1 MGGRPRT
8 PTKVVEL
15 RGGFKKHPERKK
27 QRKAEPAPKAGIGAA
42 PSYFSDQQIKA
53 WDYIV
58 SIVAPGVLFDSD
70 RTHLEMTARLLAEMW
85 SDGKDMK
92 TDRLRLL
99 STLLGKMG
107 LNPSDRSRVQ
117 VPEGKG
123 KNPFEE
129 L

>member
-27 QRKAEPAPKAGIGAA
+27 SRKAEPVPKSGIGPA
-42 PSYFSDQQIKA
+42 PAHLSAVQIRA
-53 WDYIV
+53 WDYLV
-58 SIVAPGVLFDSD
+58 GIVAPGVLFDSD
-70 RTHLEMTARLLAEMW
+70 RAHLEMTAVLLAEMW
-85 SDGKDMK
+85 DGEMK
-92 TDRLRLL
+92 TDRMRLL
-99 STLLGKMG
+99 STMLGKIG
-107 LNPSDRSRVQ
+107 LNPSDRSKVQ

-123 KNPFEE
+123 KNPFED